1 MKVTYEKTVV
11 DNIRDAVALA
21 AKENRQIKEI
31 QLTKEEWEE
40 FSGGGVWLGQR
51 DYGILHG
58 VKVTFNGYFE

>member
-1 MKVTYEKTVV
+1 MKVIYQTGVKERVE
-11 DNIRDAVALA
+11 A
-21 AKENRQIKEI
+21 AIAYAKDCGRTIKEI